1 MKPLKLEL
9 EAFGPYANREVI
21 DFAAFGGQGLILI
34 TGETGAGKTVLFD
47 GLMYALYGQ
56 PSQRERDAQMLRCK
70 NAEPGTVT
78 RVSLTFEEK
87 GQVYIVTRE
96 PMQTKLKKNKK
107 EFKKTPDP
115 ERLELKTE
123 TGVLENREAATRIR
137 DLLGLDAAQFSQTVL
152 IAQGA
157 FRDLLTAD
165 SQRRQEIFR
174 DLFGTGLYDRI
185 QAELQERARLKR
197 EELKACVAENE
208 TGRRQLSLY
217 DGVPFDAA
225 ACRKVLEEEAAS
237 IRASRASLKER
248 ETTLQGLIAQAEHLK
263 ARAQEQKRKAL
274 LQERK
279 NKALKE
285 EADCRKRLR
294 ELEPQEAVFA
304 KDRNSI
310 GGLEKQAADARKAES
325 LQKDIQALEGS
336 IGRKAEEIR
345 KAAMELEA
353 DRGRLQGLQDVPL
366 QLEQTR
372 TVLAEL
378 EKQQTRARERA
389 QLVQELEAARKTLG
403 QALEKF
409 EAANGAW
416 VRANRR
422 FLAGQA
428 GILAASLEAGQ
439 PCPVCGSVDHPAPA
453 PLEQDVPDEAQVQ
466 RLKQRAHEADAGQ
479 QQAAAAVHEREGR
492 LSSLE
497 DVPVRELDQKLR
509 ETRAMIRGLQGQ
521 MEEKTRLE
529 RQVPGREQALET
541 LRKEQTA
548 LETKLAGLRSS
559 AALLTGTRG
568 AQELEAEIR
577 ERRQRC
583 DAFDQELQESRKQ
596 LAACESRAAE
606 AQAAMDQIPDTEQV
620 SEAAVKALETRRQ
633 TLSGDIEE
641 DRRRLEERDHVLRND
656 VAQLKKLEAGFAR
669 QAELEQASADVSM
682 LARTLAGTQSG
693 MQRISLEAWVQMMY
707 LDQVL
712 EAANRRFLQLSRG
725 QYRLVRSE
733 GQKKGAG
740 KTGLDLAVED
750 RFSGEVRPVQTLS
763 GGESFEA
770 SLCLAMG
777 LSDRVAAANP
787 GISIDTLFID
797 EGFGSLD
804 EESLGKAMQVLSEL
818 AQYRCVAVIS
828 HVAGLKTAIDRQI
841 QVKKNQGTSH
851 VRLQV

>member
-47 GLMYALYGQ
+47 GLMYALYGE

-87 GQVYIVTRE
+87 GQVYTVTRE

-123 TGVLENREAATRIR
+123 TGVLENREAAARIR

-152 IAQGA
+152 IAQGT

-185 QAELQERARLKR
+185 QAEIQERARLKR

-208 TGRRQLSLY
+208 AGRSQLSLY
-217 DGVPFDAA
+217 DGVPFDGA

-237 IRASRASLKER
+237 IRTSRASLKER
-248 ETTLQGLIAQAEHLK
+248 ETSLQGLIMQAEQLK

-294 ELEPQEAVFA
+294 ELEPQEAAFA

-325 LQKDIQALEGS
+325 LQKDIQALEAS
-336 IGRKAEEIR
+336 IGRKGDEVR
-345 KAAMELEA
+345 KAGAELET
-353 DRGRLQGLQDVPL
+353 DRIRLQALREVPV

-372 TVLAEL
+372 AVLAEL

-409 EAANGAW
+409 ETANGAW

-422 FLAGQA
+422 FLAGQEFLPRHWKPVSPVLCA
-428 GILAASLEAGQ
+428 GAWI
-439 PCPVCGSVDHPAPA
+439 
-453 PLEQDVPDEAQVQ
+453 
-466 RLKQRAHEADAGQ
+466 
-479 QQAAAAVHEREGR
+479 
-492 LSSLE
+492 
-497 DVPVRELDQKLR
+497 
-509 ETRAMIRGLQGQ
+509 
-521 MEEKTRLE
+521 
-529 RQVPGREQALET
+529 T
-541 LRKEQTA
+541 L
-548 LETKLAGLRSS
+548 
-559 AALLTGTRG
+559 
-568 AQELEAEIR
+568 
-577 ERRQRC
+577 
-583 DAFDQELQESRKQ
+583 
-596 LAACESRAAE
+596 
-606 AQAAMDQIPDTEQV
+606 P
-620 SEAAVKALETRRQ
+620 
-633 TLSGDIEE
+633 
-641 DRRRLEERDHVLRND
+641 RRLWNRTCRM
-656 VAQLKKLEAGFAR
+656 KR
-669 QAELEQASADVSM
+669 RYSA
-682 LARTLAGTQSG
+682 
-693 MQRISLEAWVQMMY
+693 
-707 LDQVL
+707 
-712 EAANRRFLQLSRG
+712 
-725 QYRLVRSE
+725 
-733 GQKKGAG
+733 
-740 KTGLDLAVED
+740 
-750 RFSGEVRPVQTLS
+750 
-763 GGESFEA
+763 
-770 SLCLAMG
+770 
-777 LSDRVAAANP
+777 
-787 GISIDTLFID
+787 
-797 EGFGSLD
+797 
-804 EESLGKAMQVLSEL
+804 
-818 AQYRCVAVIS
+818 
-828 HVAGLKTAIDRQI
+828 
-841 QVKKNQGTSH
+841 
-851 VRLQV
+851 